1 MLAARFAGISER
13 PMRSQRSQFANLA
26 AHLLDALF
34 PICSNPQIE
43 VSLEQGAHLGAFPN
57 MRFFRLSDG
66 SVQCSEDGLFVGSVP
81 MLIRSSQAG
90 RGEFWTVRA
99 GDELDRD
106 LGECYGLPIDVAS
119 KRASLEGVA
128 RALNRGE
135 MALAKIA
142 AVLLGFP
149 DPPSLTKGA
158 PTSGSVEL
166 ATQLFWSGLL
176 KGDWDPDKHPRT
188 GEPPNRGWFA
198 PREDKGELSEPEPEK
213 PPSTLDRG
221 FLRSLRDIVKAEV
234 WTILET
240 EQFLHWTSAFNHR
253 VEAAIAVFETLSLAH
268 RMQAA
273 QRAIETARASLDPP
287 KTLVELQTPPTQ
299 NILGYDLHH
308 IVEQNPDN
316 ILKSPVEVIVEKF
329 GRNLIDSPSN
339 LVWIPRLKHELI
351 TGYYNSK
358 VSDDGPLRRQVVNA
372 GDFETQR
379 EAGLAALRRFGV
391 LQ

>member
-1 MLAARFAGISER
+1 
-13 PMRSQRSQFANLA
+13 
-26 AHLLDALF
+26 
-34 PICSNPQIE
+34 
-43 VSLEQGAHLGAFPN
+43 LGAVAN
-57 MRFFRLSDG
+57 TRFFRLSDG
-66 SVQCSEDGLFVGSVP
+66 SVQCGEDGLFVGSVP
-81 MLIRSSQAG
+81 MLIRSPKVDSD
-90 RGEFWTVRA
+90 ECWVVRPV
-99 GDELDRD
+99 DELDRD
-106 LGECYGLPIDVAS
+106 IGECYGLPVGVAS
-119 KRASLEGVA
+119 KRAGLEGVA
-128 RALNRGE
+128 RALDRGE

-198 PREDKGELSEPEPEK
+198 PREDKGELSDESKTK
-213 PPSTLDRG
+213 PPSEDGEDEPGNWRQKWEA
-221 FLRSLRDIVKAEV
+221 RSFVRSMRIIQRAEV
-234 WTILET
+234 WAILKAA
-240 EQFLHWTSAFNHR
+240 QFLYWTSVFKER
-253 VEAAIAVFETLSLAH
+253 VELAIAVFETMSLAH
-268 RMQAA
+268 RMQAT
-273 QRAIETARASLDPP
+273 QRAIEVARASLDPP

-299 NILGYDLHH
+299 NILGYEVHH

-316 ILKSPVEVIVEKF
+316 LLKSPVEVSVEKF
-329 GRNLIDSPSN
+329 GRDLIDSPNN
-339 LVWIPRLKHELI
+339 LIWIPRLKHELI

-358 VSDDGPLRRQVVNA
+358 VWVHGSLRRQIVNA
-372 GDFETQR
+372 GDFATQR

>member
-1 MLAARFAGISER
+1 
-13 PMRSQRSQFANLA
+13 
-26 AHLLDALF
+26 
-34 PICSNPQIE
+34 
-43 VSLEQGAHLGAFPN
+43 LGAFAN
-57 MRFFRLSDG
+57 MRFLRLSDG
-66 SVQCSEDGLFVGSVP
+66 SVQCGDVGLFVGSVP
-81 MLIRSSQAG
+81 MLVRSPLVG
-90 RGEFWTVRA
+90 GGECWVVRPV
-99 GDELDRD
+99 DELDRD
-106 LGECYGLPIDVAS
+106 LGECYGLPVDVAS
-119 KRASLEGVA
+119 KRAGLEGVA
-128 RALNRGE
+128 RALDHGE
-135 MALAKIA
+135 MALSKIA

-188 GEPPNRGWFA
+188 GEPPNRGRFA
-198 PREDKGELSEPEPEK
+198 PTEDKGELSNESKAK
-213 PPSTLDRG
+213 PPSEEGEDEPWNVQRRWQARL
-221 FLRSLRDIVKAEV
+221 FLRSIRIILKTAA

-240 EQFLHWTSAFNHR
+240 EQFLRWTSTIKNC
-253 VEAAIAVFETLSLAH
+253 VEVAIVVFETQSMAH
-268 RMQAA
+268 HMQAT
-273 QRAIETARASLDPP
+273 QRATEAARASLDPP

-299 NILGYDLHH
+299 NMLGYEVHH

-316 ILKSPVEVIVEKF
+316 ILKSPVEVIFEKF
-329 GRNLIDSPSN
+329 GRNLIDSSSN

-358 VSDDGPLRRQVVNA
+358 VTSDGPLRRQVVNA
-372 GDFETQR
+372 GDFATQR